1 MNLLST
7 QMAIFILNAFL
18 SANLENKVADQ
29 TVELSPSPHRLKA
42 TQSQL
47 IPSEKVASLGQLT
60 AGIAHEI
67 QNPLNF
73 ILKVPE
79 INPGRNGDI
88 KEVFD
93 KEHSEEVDTLFEDR
107 KLNLEKMEKDAPP
120 VSEKLQDLKL

>member
-1 MNLLST
+1 MNT
-7 QMAIFILNAFL
+7 
-18 SANLENKVADQ
+18 
-29 TVELSPSPHRLKA
+29 PP
-42 TQSQL
+42 
-47 IPSEKVASLGQLT
+47 
-60 AGIAHEI
+60 
-67 QNPLNF
+67 F

-93 KEHSEEVDTLFEDR
+93 KEHSEEVDALFEDR